1 MATESKQNN
10 MTISKKKIVRRNKFT
25 DKIIPGI
32 CISECEI
39 CGELSSKIT
48 PKINCPYCPF
58 GCCKKCFDYY
68 ILNTPGDTKCMSC
81 KREYD
86 LDTIWK
92 LCNNTVYKSYTDY
105 KFEQLVQKEK
115 SLFQA
120 SLIEIEIEKK
130 REKAKQYLSLSHQFG
145 HVGKMMT
152 SLGLCIEQQFNE
164 LKVREKTDYIT
175 GLEQMMTSLGLC
187 LEQFNDLKVRVRE
200 KTDYISTG
208 LELMY
213 NKAMRELSS
222 EEKTEEMKQNTFIKH
237 CSVPDCKGTLNN
249 RWNCRLCEKSH
260 CNKCGE
266 LKSTRTRD
274 GERKAD
280 DYTEEEEHTCDP
292 NSVQNMEE
300 IKMNSKPCPK
310 CSVPIFK
317 TEGCDQMFCIVCH
330 TAFSWKTLQ
339 IETGRIHNPHY
350 YEILRKNGDI
360 RREEGD
366 IRPCDELVQWTP
378 HIDYVENHLENQ
390 QDKLMYR
397 DTIRFIN
404 ELDTVWNETRCAITN
419 DTFGDIRKKY
429 IKNETTEKEYRRQM
443 KMKYNKMT
451 KKFEVCQVLN
461 ITKIAMSEELKKVTR
476 NDDGSF
482 ITRAVPRDEIQM
494 KLVIYKENIENI
506 VGNTN
511 RILKDIGKKYTTYN
525 QLVFENNRWNIF
537 LLSKK

>member
-10 MTISKKKIVRRNKFT
+10 MTITISNGNTIEKKKIVRRNKFT
-25 DKIIPGI
+25 DKIIPGM

-39 CGELSSKIT
+39 CGELDLLSSKIT

-92 LCNNTVYKSYTDY
+92 LCNNSVYKSYTDY

-130 REKAKQYLSLSHQFG
+130 REKAKQYLSLSHQ
-145 HVGKMMT
+145 VGKVQ
-152 SLGLCIEQQFNE
+152 SALFGFQLEIWN
-164 LKVREKTDYIT
+164 LAGKNKKVAEK
-175 GLEQMMTSLGLC
+175 MMTSLGLC
-187 LEQFNDLKVRVRE
+187 LEQFNDLKVRE
-200 KTDYISTG
+200 KTDYIRTG
-208 LELMY
+208 LEFSY

-249 RWNCRLCEKSH
+249 RWNCRLCEKPH

-266 LKSTRTRD
+266 LKSTRTGD

-280 DYTEEEEHTCDP
+280 DIEEHTCDP

-300 IKMNSKPCPK
+300 IKRNSKPCPK

-378 HIDYVENHLENQ
+378 HIEYVENHLENQ

-476 NDDGSF
+476 NEDGSF

-511 RILKDIGKKYTTYN
+511 RILKDIGKKYTSYN
-525 QLVFENNRWNIF
+525 QLVFDNNRWNIF
-537 LLSKK
+537 LLSK